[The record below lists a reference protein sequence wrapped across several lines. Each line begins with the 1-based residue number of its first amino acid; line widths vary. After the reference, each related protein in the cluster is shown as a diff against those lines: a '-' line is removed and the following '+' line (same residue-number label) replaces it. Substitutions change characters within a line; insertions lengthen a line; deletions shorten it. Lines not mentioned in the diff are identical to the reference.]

1 MLRRSAMEKK
11 KKNRKKTRKIARVAT
26 MYLFWSLKLKRGNRE
41 LKSSTWN
48 VVAAAAEGGVRGFL
62 SFCWMRLWRSSSS
75 SEDESICVGLMATA
89 ETESGI
95 ELVTQWWQ

>member
-1 MLRRSAMEKK
+1 MRRSVMEKK
-11 KKNRKKTRKIARVAT
+11 KRKKTRKRTRIAT

-41 LKSSTWN
+41 LRSSTWT
-48 VVAAAAEGGVRGFL
+48 VAAAEGGVRGFL

-89 ETESGI
+89 ETESGS
-95 ELVTQWWQ
+95 ELVTQG